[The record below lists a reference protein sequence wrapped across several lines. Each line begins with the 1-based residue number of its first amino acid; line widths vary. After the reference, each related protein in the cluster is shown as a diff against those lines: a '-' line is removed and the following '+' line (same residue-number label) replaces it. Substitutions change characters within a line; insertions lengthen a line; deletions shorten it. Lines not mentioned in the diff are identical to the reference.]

1 MTSLILSVLTV
12 AVVAKLVA
20 TFVRA
25 ICDAQDRS

>member
-12 AVVAKLVA
+12 LVVGKLVA
-20 TFVRA
+20 TFVKA